1 MIHTHLWRSEK
12 PNHEGD
18 QMAWLWTTLAVFAA
32 VSLIHG
38 LVKKMKAKKLPP
50 GPRRLPIL
58 GHLHLMIGK
67 NNPHQYL
74 NKLAKQHGPIMYLR
88 FGYVDNIIVSSPQ
101 AAELFLKTHDLVFT
115 NRPPNEAAKYIS
127 YDQKNLS
134 FSHYGPYWRNM
145 RKLCSLELLSNHK
158 INSFRAVRREE
169 LCYHIESL
177 KEAALN
183 HVAVDLSAKVS
194 ELTADISCRM
204 VFGKKYEIK
213 DIDERGFKAVINEAT
228 QLVFKPNLGDY
239 FPYLGKLDLQGL
251 TAPTKAIAKVFDR
264 FLERIIDD
272 HEHRGSSGQTTKDFV
287 DIMLSIMKSG
297 KSEFQF
303 NREHIKSVLLDMLV
317 ASMDSSA
324 TVIEWIMSELLRH
337 PQIMKNVQQELE
349 SKVSLD
355 RMLEESDLEGLN
367 YLEMVIKETFRLHPP
382 GPLLIP
388 RAAREDCIVD
398 DFHIPKKARIIV
410 NVWAIGHDPNVWTNP
425 DKFIPERFEGSNI
438 DYRGCNFELI
448 PFGSGRRSCPGLQ
461 LGMVVVRLV
470 VAQLVHCFD
479 WELPNG
485 MSPKEL
491 DVTEEFALV
500 TTRAKHLVTIPSYR
514 LHI

>member
-67 NNPHQYL
+67 NNPHRYL

-101 AAELFLKTHDLVFT
+101 AAQLFLKTHDLVFT
-115 NRPPNEAAKYIS
+115 NKPPNEAAKYTS

-158 INSFRAVRREE
+158 INSFQAVRREE

-177 KEAALN
+177 KEAAMN
-183 HVAVDLSAKVS
+183 HVAVDLIAKVS

-228 QLVFKPNLGDY
+228 QL
-239 FPYLGKLDLQGL
+239 
-251 TAPTKAIAKVFDR
+251 
-264 FLERIIDD
+264 FLERILDD
-272 HEHRGSSGQTTKDFV
+272 HEHTGSSGQKTKDFV

-355 RMLEESDLEGLN
+355 RMVEESDLEGLN
-367 YLEMVIKETFRLHPP
+367 YLEMVIKESFRLHPP

-410 NVWAIGHDPNVWTNP
+410 NVWAIGHDPNVWTNL
-425 DKFIPERFEGSNI
+425 DKFIPERFDGSNI

-479 WELPNG
+479 WELPNS

-491 DVTEEFALV
+491 DMTEEFALV
-500 TTRAKHLVTIPSYR
+500 TTRAKHLVTIPNYR